1 MAVTKTITANGSK
14 GHHKFSLRVSE
25 DTTSGNSSFM
35 SYLFTIA
42 PIQNGWDW
50 YGFNIPYSVKIG
62 GNTYT
67 GNISSYNGSS
77 TVTLSSG
84 SNIEIPHNTDGTKSI
99 SISFSVTDST
109 GQNYTCGNA
118 SSSDTMTLTALHKP
132 PKINTATM
140 VETNQAMINLGISD
154 TTIVSWLSQ
163 KRITLSATAY
173 DGATLSYRLRHAKS
187 DYYLPSSTTYQSSNV
202 FNTDYRTNQVVI
214 DNGKAPIIQTVVDNK
229 GGSTSD
235 LLMVNISGTVQQPNG
250 IPYFKPT
257 LERTST
263 TIKRKSG
270 GGVNLTDNKATINVK
285 GLIYKGSDV
294 IGNYNSVKQLGYKI
308 WERDATEPSSYT
320 PLTPIVD
327 INGNV
332 TINSLE
338 VNNINFIKVYKYKI
352 ILKDNYDYT
361 YEIEDTIPTGQP
373 IFTEYKDRVDFI
385 EATIQNK
392 KYLSNIGDCIKV
404 VKNATQNITQ
414 NLTTQVTF
422 EEVEYNTSSKLRLSN
437 NAIYVDKNVN
447 TILVNAQWNAWGSN
461 GNSRYIYIKKNGT
474 EVTFVS
480 RAYTA
485 TLQSQVILPVEE
497 GDYIELFCY
506 TEQSGTTTITNGF
519 MQTFM
524 QVTILG

>member
-1 MAVTKTITANGSK
+1 MAIVKTINANGSK

-35 SYLFTIA
+35 SYSFTIA

-50 YGFNIPYSVKIG
+50 YGFNIPYSVNIG
-62 GNTYT
+62 GKTYT
-67 GNISSYNGSS
+67 GSISSYNGSS

-99 SISFSVTDST
+99 SISFSVTDNT
-109 GQNYTCGNA
+109 GQSYTCGSA
-118 SSSDTMTLTALHKP
+118 SASDTMTLTALHKP

-140 VETNQAMINLGISD
+140 VETNQSMINLGIPD
-154 TTIVSWLSQ
+154 TTIVPWLSQ

-202 FNTDYRTNQVVI
+202 FNANYRTNQVVI

-235 LLMVNISGTVQQPNG
+235 LLVVNISGTVQQPNG
-250 IPYFKPT
+250 IPYNKPT
-257 LERTST
+257 LEKSST

-270 GGVNLTDNKATINVK
+270 GGINLTDNKATINVK

-294 IGNYNSVKQLGYKI
+294 IGNNNSVKQLGYKI

-320 PLTPIVD
+320 SLTPIVD
-327 INGNV
+327 TNGNV

-338 VNNINFIKVYKYKI
+338 VSNINFIKVYKYKI
-352 ILKDNYDYT
+352 ILKDNYNYT

-373 IFTEYKDRVDFI
+373 IFTEYKDRVDFLKITVSGYNPFEYSTNEIIVGKWVDDKPIYRKVIDFGYLPDGSSTKSVAHNISNISEIIKI
-385 EATIQNK
+385 EAMANDNGSFFPIPFAPVPFMF
-392 KYLSNIGDCIKV
+392 SN
-404 VKNATQNITQ
+404 
-414 NLTTQVTF
+414 
-422 EEVEYNTSSKLRLSN
+422 SSISIR
-437 NAIYVDKNVN
+437 VDSTNVN
-447 TILVNAQWNAWGSN
+447 INTTADFTNRTAKIIL
-461 GNSRYIYIKKNGT
+461 
-474 EVTFVS
+474 E
-480 RAYTA
+480 YTK
-485 TLQSQVILPVEE
+485 TS
-497 GDYIELFCY
+497 D
-506 TEQSGTTTITNGF
+506 
-519 MQTFM
+519 
-524 QVTILG
+524 

>member
-1 MAVTKTITANGSK
+1 MAVSKTLSANGSK
-14 GHHKFSLRVSE
+14 GHHKFTLYVNESS
-25 DTTSGNSSFM
+25 TSGNN
-35 SYLFTIA
+35 SYLSYSFQLA
-42 PIQNGWDW
+42 PLQSGWDW
-50 YGFNIPYSVKIG
+50 AGWSIPYTITIG

-77 TVTLSSG
+77 TVTLKSG
-84 SNIEIPHNTDGTKSI
+84 SNIEIAHNSDGTKTI
-99 SISFSVTDST
+99 NISFSVTDNT

-118 SSSDTMTLTALHKP
+118 SASDTMTLTALHKP
-132 PKINTATM
+132 PLIGTAQ
-140 VETNQAMINLGISD
+140 VSELNSVVSNLNIPA
-154 TTIVSWLSQ
+154 TTVVRYLSK
-163 KRITLSATAY
+163 KRFTLNATPYDSATL
-173 DGATLSYRLRHAKS
+173 TYRLRGFLYDS
-187 DYYLPSSTTYQSSNV
+187 GTQSSNV
-202 FNTDYRTNQVVI
+202 FDVDFRTNAQNVTFMNNTIQMTQFVYDSKSASSSDDIKVLINNTPSVLNII
-214 DNGKAPIIQTVVDNK
+214 DYT
-229 GGSTSD
+229 
-235 LLMVNISGTVQQPNG
+235 
-250 IPYFKPT
+250 KPT
-257 LERTST
+257 LEKTST
-263 TIKRKSG
+263 NIKRKSG
-270 GGVNLTDNKATINVK
+270 NGTNLTDNKATINVK

-294 IGNYNSVKQLGYKI
+294 IGNNNSVKQLGYKI

-320 PLTPIVD
+320 SLTPIVD
-327 INGNV
+327 TNGNV

-338 VNNINFIKVYKYKI
+338 VSNINFIKVYKYKI
-352 ILKDNYDYT
+352 ILKDNYNYT

-373 IFTEYKDRVDFI
+373 IFTEYKDRVSFI

-414 NLTTQVTF
+414 NLITQVTF

-437 NAIYVDKNVN
+437 NAIYVGKNVN

-461 GNSRYIYIKKNGT
+461 GSSRYIYIRKNGT
-474 EVTFVS
+474 EVTFAS